1 MKKVLIPTK
10 LDKVAAT
17 YLTQKGYQVVQDS
30 ETDLMALCQANAD
43 AEALIVRSEK
53 ITPEIIDL
61 MPQLKAIVR
70 AGAGF
75 NTIDIKYARRKGI
88 DVMNTPGA
96 NANGVAE
103 EVFAM
108 MLAASRHLIEADIDT
123 RAGGWNKKKFMGREI
138 TGKTLGIVGLGN
150 IGQLVAK
157 HAQGFNMTLLAYDPI
172 VAKSRADELN
182 VTLVSLEEI
191 FQKSDYVTLHIP
203 ENNETRGLINA
214 KLLDQAKDGLML
226 INCARAGI
234 VVEDDLRAAKANKG
248 LVYCNDV
255 YPADVPG
262 PKTIADVATIMVP
275 HLGANT
281 KEANFTAAKRAGEEL
296 VEFFEQG
303 ITRYV
308 VNKDLPDGLDPI
320 YQHLAFRLASVARAL
335 LGEKAS
341 ISAIRCSYYGAL
353 KPFAKWF
360 TAPIT
365 AALAGN
371 VAISLTDI
379 SQSPEE
385 ANAALQATGTLLDVR
400 EADDGKHY
408 GNAMTID
415 LESNEG
421 IVSLRGTVA
430 EGKLIISRI
439 NSFENI
445 YILPVGNLL
454 LVEYL
459 DRPGVLAKI
468 TSCCGNAD
476 INIEDIHAP
485 HDTTGKRS
493 LAIVYTAKPIPQ
505 ELVAKLKADIDAS
518 IALSITLPD

>member
-10 LDKVAAT
+10 LDKVAAN
-17 YLTQKGYQVVQDS
+17 YLTEKGYAVVQDS
-30 ETDLMALCQANAD
+30 ETDLMALCQANPD

-61 MPQLKAIVR
+61 LPQLKAVVR
-70 AGAGF
+70 AGAGY
-75 NTIDIKYARRKGI
+75 NTIDIKYARRRGI

-96 NANGVAE
+96 NANAVAE

-108 MLAASRHLIEADIDT
+108 MLAASRHLVEADVDT
-123 RAGGWNKKKFMGREI
+123 RAGGWNKKKFMGHEI

-150 IGQLVAK
+150 IGQLVAR
-157 HAQGFNMTLLAYDPI
+157 HAQGFDMELLAYDPI
-172 VAKSRADELN
+172 VSKTRAEELN
-182 VTLVSLEEI
+182 VSLVSMEEL
-191 FQKSDYVTLHIP
+191 FSRSDYITLHIP

-214 KLLDQAKDGLML
+214 SLLKLAKKGVVLV
-226 INCARAGI
+226 NCARAGI
-234 VVEDDLRAAKANKG
+234 VVEEDLRAAKAENG

-262 PKTIADVATIMVP
+262 PKSIADVAKIMVP

-281 KEANFTAAKRAGEEL
+281 TEANFTAARRAGEEL
-296 VEFFEQG
+296 VEYFEQG

-320 YQHLAFRLASVARAL
+320 YQHLAYRLATIARAMV
-335 LGEKAS
+335 GTKDPV
-341 ISAIRCSYYGAL
+341 SAIRCSYYGSL

-365 AALAGN
+365 AALSENLGDAQ
-371 VAISLTDI
+371 
-379 SQSPEE
+379 QSPEE
-385 ANAALQATGTLLDVR
+385 ANAALKASGVLLDVR
-400 EADDGKHY
+400 DADDRKHY
-408 GNAMTID
+408 GNSMTID
-415 LESNEG
+415 VETSSG
-421 IVSLRGTVA
+421 KASLRGTVA
-430 EGKLIISRI
+430 EHKLIISRI

-445 YILPVGNLL
+445 YMLPVGNLL
-454 LVEYL
+454 VVEYM

-468 TSCCGNAD
+468 TTCCGDAQ

-485 HDTTGKRS
+485 HDVTGKRS
-493 LAIVYTAKPIPQ
+493 LAILYTDKQVPQ
-505 ELVAKLKADIDAS
+505 NLVEKLKQDVDAS
-518 IALSITLPD
+518 LALSLSLPN